1 VIELNPIL
9 TRESRARWRHHAFL
23 LLFFG
28 AAIFALIMYFC
39 YDNAIA
45 RYGLQGSQFRKIEQQ
60 SSEVGAALFQQLT
73 YYQVIGWMLLAPTLT
88 ATTIAFERE
97 HGLLEGLQLSQLTPG
112 AIVRGKLY
120 SALTFAG
127 LLLLCTMP
135 IIALCF
141 ILGGVSP
148 GEFFGATTQTFLAIL
163 LGVCMGLWVSSR
175 SRRASHAVGGTFALV
190 FLWGFGTAIALAIAS
205 IPGLAAEWKVLLSA
219 LSLVNP
225 GLTMTMWWQSVP
237 GLMPPVLAVSTE
249 PWLLGWIL
257 QAALSALLLWLCIGP
272 VKRPFDEQYWVE
284 IGPGT
289 DVLELTTA
297 QARHESKTGRKLKTR
312 ALRGQWELPLAR
324 HIRLENPIMQRDL
337 RAKFIFRRAS
347 LWGLLWQSIIILV
360 AAAIYI
366 LMLWFAWTQ
375 IDVGKFMF
383 PGWTF
388 GIAFV
393 TLLVP
398 AIIGAGA
405 FTRERESGTW
415 EGIHLSLLSPLEIIL
430 GKQIGAIAIAPL
442 ASLILNPFVLPFL
455 RESSGN
461 VFSPNTHWSQ
471 VIMAFV
477 FIFVLAWFSAAW
489 GLRISWSSR
498 KTASAT
504 AWTIGSLFIAL
515 VIAPPFIIWFIIW
528 LLETFVSLFSD
539 VWSWHWLEPLHPL
552 GCFTSIFEG
561 HSSDSLSQAALGCAF
576 LFGFGCLLLLSLW
589 RQMKKGCD

>member
-28 AAIFALIMYFC
+28 VAIFALIMYFC
-39 YDNAIA
+39 YGNAIA
-45 RYGLQGSQFRKIEQQ
+45 RYEWQESKFVNLEQQ

-88 ATTIAFERE
+88 ATAIAFERE
-97 HGLLEGLQLSQLTPG
+97 RGLLEGLQLSQLTPG

-148 GEFFGATTQTFLAIL
+148 GEFFGATTQIFLAIL
-163 LGVCMGLWVSSR
+163 LGACMGLWVSSR

-205 IPGLAAEWKVLLSA
+205 IPGLAAGWKVLLSA
-219 LSLVNP
+219 LSLINP
-225 GLTMTMWWQSVP
+225 GITMTMWWQSVP
-237 GLMPPVLAVSTE
+237 GLIPPVLATSIE
-249 PWLLGWIL
+249 PWLLGWIA

-297 QARHESKTGRKLKTR
+297 QARHESKTGQKLKTR

-337 RAKFIFRRAS
+337 RAKFIFRRTS
-347 LWGLLWQSIIILV
+347 LWGLLWQSVILLG
-360 AAAIYI
+360 ATAIY
-366 LMLWFAWTQ
+366 LFLLWFAWTQ
-375 IDVGKFMF
+375 NDFGKGIF

-388 GIAFV
+388 GIGLV
-393 TLLVP
+393 MLLVP

-405 FTRERESGTW
+405 FTREREAGTW
-415 EGIHLSLLSPLEIIL
+415 EGIHLSLLSPLEIIM
-430 GKQIGAIAIAPL
+430 GKQIGAIVLAPL
-442 ASLILNPFVLPFL
+442 ASAILVPFIIPY
-455 RESSGN
+455 
-461 VFSPNTHWSQ
+461 FSEPPDDSYRMQGHWQQ

-504 AWTIGSLFIAL
+504 AWTIGSLFIIL
-515 VIAPPFIIWFIIW
+515 VIAPAFIIWVLESLVPPTDWTVDLVEW
-528 LLETFVSLFSD
+528 LM
-539 VWSWHWLEPLHPL
+539 PLHPL
-552 GCFTSIFEG
+552 GCFSCIFG
-561 HSSDSLSQAALGCAF
+561 DYDGSPNGMFPAVRGCLF
-576 LFGFGCLLLLSLW
+576 LFGFGCLLLGSLCA
-589 RQMKKGCD
+589 QMKNEHD